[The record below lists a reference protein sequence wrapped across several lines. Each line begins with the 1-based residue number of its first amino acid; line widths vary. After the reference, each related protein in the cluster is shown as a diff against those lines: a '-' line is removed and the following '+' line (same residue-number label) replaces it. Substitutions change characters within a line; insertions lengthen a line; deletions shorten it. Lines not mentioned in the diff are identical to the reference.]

1 MEWYMIVM
9 FNDGM
14 EPELYGPYAEDGVH
28 VAAARLQGSNS
39 RVEKILITTS
49 SVSNCRFLG
58 WGGNAAEIEVK

>member
-39 RVEKILITTS
+39 RVEKILMTTS
-49 SVSNCRFLG
+49 SVSS
-58 WGGNAAEIEVK
+58 GNAAEIEVK

>member
-1 MEWYMIVM
+1 MPQKERAMEWYMIVM

-39 RVEKILITTS
+39 RVEKILITT
-49 SVSNCRFLG
+49 
-58 WGGNAAEIEVK
+58 